1 MNEDCG
7 NGSHMKH
14 EDHEEGS
21 GDTEIGNF
29 RSQVGAGCNT
39 LLLPA
44 PGLAA
49 EYEQP
54 SSGGSSLLL

>member
-1 MNEDCG
+1 
-7 NGSHMKH
+7 MKH